1 MQRNFYRSTTALV
14 MTLSLLQPFAA
25 VAQETVT
32 TECTP
37 ELIATGVPC
46 LDPVTKLLVLPEV
59 DLKKG
64 GPSGDVGKPEK
75 SEPDA
80 AAAKDAKAADQAA
93 KAADKAARVADE
105 AAKAAAEAASAE
117 AEAAANAARA
127 EAEAAAAAA
136 AAAAVAADA
145 AAAGAAAAAAA
156 AAAEAAAEAERA
168 SAASALADAEAKAA
182 ADAKAAA
189 EALESDAA
197 QKAAEAASALADAEA
212 KAAADAKAAAEA
224 LESDAVQKA
233 AEAAALAAALAAATQ
248 GQNGAPNIS
257 IPDVPTIAPV
267 TEAAQAPDAVAPTAK
282 VVTRKVNRG
291 DARSSVQEFDNSVSA
306 APKADSGGLTNLEK
320 AGLLLLGAVVVGAI
334 LNNNQ
339 KVVANTGDRVV
350 VQDQYG
356 EYYVYK
362 DDDVLL
368 MQPGAT
374 VRTETFADGSTRSFV
389 LRADGT
395 QIVTIRDADGRV
407 QRRVHIGLDGLETTL
422 IDDTR
427 AVEPVDLRT
436 LPVYD
441 RSYYSYAD
449 SSDQA
454 ALRAAL
460 LAAEQQP
467 IGRSFSLRQ
476 IREIRE
482 VRDLALEINLEAI
495 TFATNSAAIPAAQ
508 AQRLAQIGSLMA
520 ELVAQD
526 PREVFLIE
534 GHTDAIG
541 DPAYNLALSDRRAET
556 VALALSEYFGVPPE
570 NMVVQGYGERFLKV
584 PTLDEERLNRRVAVR
599 RITGLL
605 N

>member
-14 MTLSLLQPFAA
+14 MTLSLLQPIVA
-25 VAQETVT
+25 VAQEPVT
-32 TECTP
+32 LECTP
-37 ELIATGVPC
+37 NLIAKGMPC
-46 LDPVTKLLVLPEV
+46 LDPVTKLIVLPEA

-64 GPSGDVGKPEK
+64 GPLGDVGKPEK

-80 AAAKDAKAADQAA
+80 AAVKDAKKAEAEAARAADQAA
-93 KAADKAARVADE
+93 KATDKAARAADE
-105 AAKAAAEAASAE
+105 AAKAAAEA
-117 AEAAANAARA
+117 
-127 EAEAAAAAA
+127 
-136 AAAAVAADA
+136 D
-145 AAAGAAAAAAA
+145 
-156 AAAEAAAEAERA
+156 
-168 SAASALADAEAKAA
+168 
-182 ADAKAAA
+182 
-189 EALESDAA
+189 
-197 QKAAEAASALADAEA
+197 
-212 KAAADAKAAAEA
+212 
-224 LESDAVQKA
+224 
-233 AEAAALAAALAAATQ
+233 AAALAAATH
-248 GQNGAPNIS
+248 GQSSAPNIS
-257 IPDVPTIAPV
+257 IPDVPTVAPV
-267 TEAAQAPDAVAPTAK
+267 TEAAQAPDSVAPTAD
-282 VVTRKVNRG
+282 VVTRTITRD
-291 DARSSVQEFDNSVSA
+291 DARSSLQEFDNSVSA

-320 AGLLLLGAVVVGAI
+320 AGLLLLGAVVVGTI

-356 EYYVYK
+356 DYHVYK

-374 VRTETFADGSTRSFV
+374 VRTESFADGSTRSFV

-395 QIVTIRDADGRV
+395 QIVTIRDSDGRV
-407 QRRVHIGLDGLETTL
+407 QRRMHIGLDGLETTL

-449 SSDQA
+449 STDQA

-460 LAAEQQP
+460 LAAERQP
-467 IGRSFSLRQ
+467 IGRTFSLRQ

-508 AQRLAQIGSLMA
+508 AQRLGQIGNLMA

-556 VALALSEYFGVPPE
+556 VALAMAEYFGVPPE

-584 PTLDEERLNRRVAVR
+584 PTLDAERLNRRVAVR
-599 RITGLL
+599 RITDLL